1 MLTVKSYHFRGV
13 KFIYRIEIICW
24 VKRIGGD
31 MRAALS
37 YVESSLCYGQYNAAH
52 EEVSVERYPETV
64 ILKCAAEKKV

>member
-1 MLTVKSYHFRGV
+1 
-13 KFIYRIEIICW
+13 
-24 VKRIGGD
+24 

-37 YVESSLCYGQYNAAH
+37 YFESSLCYGQYNAAH